1 MVFRVESGSRAMG
14 GARRSVATG
23 RRGPAVADSDRFADP
38 DRSVTAALASTGVA
52 EADPPGQTAQD
63 RDIACRVLCRQV
75 ENAEQSYVNQYG
87 FTARDPKYLVAAGLL
102 REVPRC
108 PDGGAIIVK
117 ILGSSRFTV
126 TCSQH

>member
-1 MVFRVESGSRAMG
+1 MVVRVESGSRAMG

-23 RRGPAVADSDRFADP
+23 RRGPAVADP